1 MLRTLEAEGLIHQVE
16 DNERKSYELTSS
28 GHDELRQWIAEE
40 PDMLPVQRN
49 ELLLKLFFARHETME
64 QPISKITHHERLLRE
79 RLETYKAIETMYVN
93 LPNRGLGKALGVMDV
108 GKGRDSAKERLGERS
123 LHNPK
128 QRTDA

>member
-1 MLRTLEAEGLIHQVE
+1 MLR
-16 DNERKSYELTSS
+16 K
-28 GHDELRQWIAEE
+28 
-40 PDMLPVQRN
+40 
-49 ELLLKLFFARHETME
+49 
-64 QPISKITHHERLLRE
+64 

-93 LPNRGLGKALGVMDV
+93 LPNRDLGKALGVMDV